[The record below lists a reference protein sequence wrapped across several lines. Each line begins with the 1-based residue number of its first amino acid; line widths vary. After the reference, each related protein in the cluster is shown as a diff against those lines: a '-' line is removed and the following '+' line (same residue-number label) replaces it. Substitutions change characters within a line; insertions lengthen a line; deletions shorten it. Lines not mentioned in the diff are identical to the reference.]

1 MKNRPALGERALQEL
16 INDGLLKYNY
26 FLVDVRD
33 RNTKSYMKMPIP
45 SPDDPARDQFV
56 RNLIK
61 HNVNIDEYCVMFEKS
76 SIPSNNRLSTLSLQL
91 FEHNACFVTQY
102 SKYKDQLSAIIQK
115 HLENG
120 NVRESDD
127 GKFLITNRSAFI
139 GRTDEITNLVLG
151 GRQEQSNTRLQAF
164 ALVQSV
170 TIEPTTNSVINSQ
183 HAAPVDEEVV
193 RNPCP
198 VAPSIPS
205 HVFRQAS
212 VVRKDFDVT
221 RSNSFV
227 IHHFFLFIACS

>member
-26 FLVDVRD
+26 FLIDVRD

-56 RNLIK
+56 KNLIK
-61 HNVNIDEYCVMFEKS
+61 HDVNIDEYCVMFEKA
-76 SIPSNNRLSTLSLQL
+76 SIPPNNRLSTLSLQL
-91 FEHNACFVTQY
+91 FEQNACFVTQY

-139 GRTDEITNLVLG
+139 GRINAITNLVLG
-151 GRQEQSNTRLQAF
+151 GRQEQSNTRLQVF
-164 ALVQSV
+164 SLMQPV
-170 TIEPTTNSVINSQ
+170 TIEPTTSSVIDLQ
-183 HAAPVDEEVV
+183 RVAPVDEEIVP
-193 RNPCP
+193 NPCP
-198 VAPSIPS
+198 VALS
-205 HVFRQAS
+205 FRQAS

-227 IHHFFLFIACS
+227 IHHFFLFIACL